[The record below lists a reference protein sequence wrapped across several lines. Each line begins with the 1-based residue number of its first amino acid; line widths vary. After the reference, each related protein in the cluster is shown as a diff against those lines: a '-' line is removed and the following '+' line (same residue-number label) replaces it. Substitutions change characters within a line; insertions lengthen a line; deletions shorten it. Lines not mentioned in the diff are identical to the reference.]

1 MLRVDMPRKHAS
13 FFREIWRTL
22 ASIKTGVILLI
33 LVVIL
38 SAAGTL
44 ILQRPMTDADEMQ
57 RAYSP
62 QVLRVLDAVGLTDVF
77 HSPWFILLLVLVS
90 LSIIAAS
97 LDRFP
102 KAWRYF
108 SHPYKSPDDSFRK
121 AVPLHRQ
128 FSIPDEETGLVASE
142 RALHKM
148 RFRPERV
155 VGTERISLFAERNR
169 MSEMAVYIVHAS
181 LLLIFLGGIVD
192 GVFGWRGYVSL
203 VPGQQTNQVSV
214 SGRGSRQLPFSLR
227 CDGAGQENYA
237 DGSPK
242 RWWSKLAVLKNGRE
256 LQKKE
261 IAVNDPLVFG
271 GVRFYQSSYGATGQ
285 LDKLLLTATR
295 RSDGK
300 TADISLSEGQSIELD
315 PETSVRL
322 AQFIPD
328 YVVADGQV
336 YARSQSPENPA
347 VQMFVDSKKTGK
359 SVEVW
364 LPPIEGFAHNQEAPY
379 SFQPRELQLQY
390 YTGLQVSHEP
400 GQWAVWAGCLL
411 MGIGL
416 ATAFYLVHM
425 RIWVVPV
432 RDAQGG
438 LSLWLGG
445 MSNKNREA
453 FQDKFARLADLVEEE
468 IKHARSEAL
477 AQEHATTLAEV

>member
-1 MLRVDMPRKHAS
+1 MPAKLAS
-13 FFREIWRTL
+13 FLRNVWRTL

-44 ILQRPMTDADEMQ
+44 ILQRPITEPEEMQ

-62 QVLRVLDAVGLTDVF
+62 QTLRILDAVGLTDVF
-77 HSPWFILLLVLVS
+77 HSPWFIALLLLVSVS
-90 LSIIAAS
+90 IVAAS
-97 LDRFP
+97 VDRFP

-121 AVPLHRQ
+121 ALPAHRQ
-128 FSIPDEETGLVASE
+128 FAIPDEETGLVAAE
-142 RALHKM
+142 RAFHKLGL
-148 RFRPERV
+148 RPERV
-155 VGTERISLFAERNR
+155 IGPGRITLFAERHR
-169 MSEMAVYIVHAS
+169 ISVMAVYIVHAS

-192 GVFGWRGYVSL
+192 GLFGWRGYVSL
-203 VPGQQTNQVSV
+203 VPGQQISQVSV
-214 SGRGSRQLPFSLR
+214 SGGTTKDLSFSLR

-237 DGSPK
+237 DGSPR
-242 RWWSKLAVLKNGRE
+242 RWWSKLAVLENGRE
-256 LQKKE
+256 VQNKE
-261 IAVNDPLVFG
+261 IAVNDPLVFR
-271 GVRFYQSSYGATGQ
+271 GVRFYQSGYGVTGE
-285 LDKLLLTATR
+285 LDNLLLTATR
-295 RSDGK
+295 
-300 TADISLSEGQSIELD
+300 TADGQTSEVSLSLGQLVALD
-315 PETSVRL
+315 PDTSVRL
-322 AQFIPD
+322 ARFIPD
-328 YVVADGQV
+328 FVVAEGQV

-364 LPPIEGFAHNQEAPY
+364 MPPIPGFAHNEEAPY
-379 SFQPRELQLQY
+379 TFQARDLQLGR

-425 RIWVVPV
+425 RFWVVPV
-432 RDAQGG
+432 RDPQGG
-438 LSLWLGG
+438 MTLWLGG

-453 FQDKFARLADLVEEE
+453 FQEKFARLAGRVEEE
-468 IKHARSEAL
+468 IRKARAEART
-477 AQEHATTLAEV
+477 QEPANTLAEV